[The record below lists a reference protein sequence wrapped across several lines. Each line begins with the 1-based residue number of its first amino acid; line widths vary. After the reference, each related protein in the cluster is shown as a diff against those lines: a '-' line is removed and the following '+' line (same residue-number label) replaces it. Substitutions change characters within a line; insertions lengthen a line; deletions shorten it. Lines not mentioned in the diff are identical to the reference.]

1 MSRRGR
7 SSSTRINGGRLPYD
21 YLILAAGANHAYF
34 GHDEW
39 APNAPGLKTL
49 EDALDIR
56 RRILMSFEEAERE
69 PDPARRKAL
78 MTFVVVGGGPTGVEM
93 AGAIAEIARFSLAR
107 DFRHIDTRD
116 ARVILIEASTQ
127 LLAAF
132 PDRLSRHAL
141 GDLERLGVDVR
152 FGKPVTAI
160 APDAVT
166 VGDETIPANTIVW
179 AAGVQASPLGR
190 SLGVELDRAGR
201 VLVNPD
207 LSVPGHPEIFVI
219 GDMASL
225 KDARG
230 RPLPGVAQV
239 AMQQGAWAAA
249 NILRAIEGKPATPV
263 PLPRPRQHGDHRPQF
278 GGGRHSRSAP
288 DRLCGLACLGGRA
301 HPQSDWVPQSGA
313 GRIAV
318 ALVVPHLAA
327 RGAADHGSGAMKL
340 YLAGPMFTA
349 AEEAHNL
356 RLAAKL
362 RDHGFAVFCP
372 NESEPS
378 SDKTRTDITPR
389 LIYDVDIE
397 AVESCNVLI
406 CQVSE
411 DSGTNWE
418 AGYMNCLS
426 RRVDPGRYYGV
437 IGLATD
443 IRLRTP
449 PHPER
454 HGVENQTLHIN
465 ALVIGGLQRSLGVYL
480 DEDSMIERLQEIRRE
495 REGGR

>member
-1 MSRRGR
+1 MIPFPFLFRRKRPPVLTDAGTRARVVIIGGGFGGLQAAKALADAPVQVTLVDRRNHHLFQPLLYQVATAALSPADIAQPIR
-7 SSSTRINGGRLPYD
+7 SVLRGQPNVDVVLADVDAIDVAAKEIVLDEDQQARRLPYD

-56 RRILMSFEEAERE
+56 RRILLSFEEADRE

-116 ARVILIEASTQ
+116 ARVILIEAGTE

-132 PDRLSRHAL
+132 PDRLSRRSL
-141 GDLERLGVDVR
+141 QDLERLGVDVR

-160 APDAVT
+160 APNAVT
-166 VGDETIPANTIVW
+166 LGDEIIPANTIVW

-207 LSVPGHPEIFVI
+207 LTVPGHPEIFVI

-225 KDARG
+225 QDARG

-249 NILRAIEGKPATPV
+249 NIVRAIEGKPA
-263 PLPRPRQHGDHRPQF
+263 RPFRYRDLGNMATI
-278 GGGRHSRSAP
+278 GRNS
-288 DRLCGLACLGGRA
+288 
-301 HPQSDWVPQSGA
+301 
-313 GRIAV
+313 AV
-318 ALVVPHLAA
+318 ADIRGLRLTGFVAWLAWAVVHILNLIGFRNRVLVGLQWLWSYLTFQ
-327 RGAADHGSGAMKL
+327 RGARLITG
-340 YLAGPMFTA
+340 A
-349 AEEAHNL
+349 AE
-356 RLAAKL
+356 
-362 RDHGFAVFCP
+362 
-372 NESEPS
+372 
-378 SDKTRTDITPR
+378 
-389 LIYDVDIE
+389 
-397 AVESCNVLI
+397 
-406 CQVSE
+406 
-411 DSGTNWE
+411 
-418 AGYMNCLS
+418 
-426 RRVDPGRYYGV
+426 
-437 IGLATD
+437 
-443 IRLRTP
+443 
-449 PHPER
+449 
-454 HGVENQTLHIN
+454 
-465 ALVIGGLQRSLGVYL
+465 
-480 DEDSMIERLQEIRRE
+480 
-495 REGGR
+495 